1 MKTIVIYESGTGF
14 TAKYAAWI
22 AGELQCDA
30 RELKKVSAEE
40 VKDYDTVIFGGWVMG
55 NGIVG
60 LDKIRAMNIKSL
72 VIYAVGASMQGEDV
86 ASAIRQQNQLADEP
100 FFYFQGGINFEK
112 MGFVKKGILKMVRK
126 SIAKKESKT
135 EQDIFME
142 QALSGNCDYSNRQSV
157 GVLVEYVKGKQ
168 NVAT

>member
-1 MKTIVIYESGTGF
+1 
-14 TAKYAAWI
+14 
-22 AGELQCDA
+22 
-30 RELKKVSAEE
+30 
-40 VKDYDTVIFGGWVMG
+40 MG

-86 ASAIRQQNQLADEP
+86 ASAIRRQNQLADEP

-126 SIAKKESKT
+126 SIAKKENKT

-157 GVLVEYVKGKQ
+157 GVLVEYVKG
-168 NVAT
+168 